1 MADVI
6 RKSTNRFTKGLVMEF
21 SPENTKNELL
31 THALNATLL
40 TFNGNELSL
49 QNDMGNGRVE
59 TAFLPEGYMPV
70 GTCEYGGIIYIV
82 SYNPLE
88 DKSQIGCFP
97 SPERNISSD
106 ELGIPDAKILKTA
119 FQNFDKNGN
128 TDASGLIKNNTQYVL
143 LKNDNLNPGDKFII
157 SANREIYDEKLADLW
172 VDKDDKYYQGT
183 SDNPET
189 FELVKNP
196 IIALN
201 VVSIEDSGKII
212 YLNSSIRQYEVNNSY
227 SVQGTQYSDLYKYHI
242 YGNMAESDGVYNQ
255 KVDIDAYR
263 NVLSS
268 GYSVFKAKTS
278 GKLAILAELIMID
291 SYSVTHSIK
300 PKVDAL
306 GNTIECAFDIVL
318 HTEIEPQLNE
328 SNYYVA
334 PKLQFYYLENSQ
346 GYIQTGNGVVDMFNN
361 TDTTS
366 SYNVNFLNTDLSNV
380 YTVVPDSKLS
390 LNGRLKDVGKF
401 NFPKS
406 HTYHGR
412 MKNYGGPLAGN
423 TTSTIYTKFT
433 EGKYH
438 RINKSQ
444 IINSIQYFED
454 NLQAKFYYYDPA
466 GKDFTQYEY
475 TYINNAYTY
484 YVRVEDHIYHDVQR
498 DTKYQGETLYKMITI
513 PITAPSTVVED
524 VEIEKFQEQEIVS
537 YVEATTSDIASGE
550 TLYEKLDDKTYAS
563 VVGIPKD
570 GVQYY
575 IRKSE
580 LALISI
586 GYVVTSENTKGPI
599 YYFPNKK
606 DYIQATREELDKYWD
621 FETYPYESGSP
632 YGCPITLYWRQENWA
647 YKPITVSEAQEY
659 VNQKNPI
666 YYNTNY
672 INIEHIEEYVQSNQ
686 LFVVV
691 PIDTF
696 VSSEYFYPNENYNYI
711 NGYKIP
717 SYLYPKDD
725 KLYLYTVAN
734 FIPDHSDEYYSGTEA
749 KDQFHKYNDLI
760 LANIKIPEKVA
771 SNGLDLPFKYE
782 YTLVPCMNY
791 GKLQH
796 LAISNTIDFSK
807 LHAFNQSKFHTWKY
821 RIDND
826 QLRLTFG
833 ADIYD
838 TYEQHK
844 VDGIIL
850 EFYDCWGFA
859 GSIEIS
865 DKKSYSGIFTKIIP
879 LNSYQAINTQG
890 IHTNVDYVRNIN
902 IQYDSKTNSYTYK
915 DKPVTFKNYTTGWS
929 GITVE
934 EGSTTND
941 CGTLYSNMIY
951 GVKTYLRRDVGGNKE
966 YIRKQDF
973 FLFTLPIYNDY
984 YYTVSDFSNL
994 ENPEL
999 NLMLTYKLKDS
1010 STITPYSQGEVV
1022 TNGYNTN
1029 DNTNLQSYLR
1039 GFYQGTSLDLI
1050 RYYQYK
1056 GTSELFLEIGLQKD
1070 YESLN
1075 LNYNPEINSKF
1086 SCELRLVSD
1095 EDPLKTF
1102 TINSGVEGLNISSET
1117 LNYKDIINESVN
1129 TLGFETNKPVYNLVG
1144 DNFRASNFI
1153 NIVKDFKPVPLKIN
1167 YNYVV
1172 GYTAKIDK
1180 IRSTQVQATTICA
1193 LCHKQASEEYNYEDF
1208 GVYEQITTDAAGNEV
1223 RQLLSNAIFYNEGTE
1238 TKEVFGL
1245 CKQIAVTGN
1254 MSNQLSSFAPVET
1267 DATEIKTAGKLNS
1280 GDPLKQLVGQLGK
1293 LTFCQPHAH
1302 GFSEINGVNIHEGNG
1317 TYNYGIPSEAGGG
1330 SKLSDMDS
1338 DEDTWG
1344 IAPRDF
1350 LYKNPKYNL
1359 CVNTKNA
1366 INYNSE
1372 FISSMDYKEISSTVW
1387 LFNCDNNNKDERNKW
1402 YGPTT
1407 LREFVG
1413 MTGQELAQFNT
1424 KLIQTMKGIYAY
1436 NPGYDSLS
1444 VNVGNITLQDYSPY
1458 FTSNLINQK
1467 SSLTIDETKGEF
1479 FNDYINLGPIS
1490 ITDYLKN
1497 LNKHSVESNLIDAI
1511 SVGEIKDNKFVSVNK
1526 QVKFIPNLDY
1536 CGTEINP
1543 YLITSLTYNTP
1554 VPQDLEQELEFS
1566 ASDMNVIKHADGTNT
1581 YLKGVPNKKALY
1593 GYNAKYDKMIQL
1605 DVSNYSIENDGTLVL
1620 KDVGSVSKYS
1630 GNLNVTSEMNK
1641 TFSSGNSYDFK
1652 FKIVEEDK
1660 EEEIDLYFSLSASMM
1675 RTLQSGDD
1683 GFFVGMEFSTLTTP
1697 YTFYMVPSI
1706 HAYSKNKDF
1715 NYQVKVDSIEFESEV
1730 VLLNNK
1736 ISLYGGNINLYE
1748 QPYETLCNLVSPMYY
1763 GDLGLVGSGHISQR
1777 KYDYEINQ
1785 GFDFSAND
1793 TDLYGINTV
1802 TPDNYGNITFKYVPY
1817 HDVNSMENP
1826 YGDSYVILLVKF
1838 DIKKVNFTV
1847 TKTSKLETDPNT
1859 FISTTRTTG
1868 YWEKI
1873 NHKYTVKEKYKNAQ
1887 IKGTSITLNDLI
1899 YEPNQ
1904 DGHRLFMRNNL
1915 WNYDSNL
1922 RGKLYY
1928 RLLDIEEGRKSWY
1941 YNTGKYLNNIFLFT
1955 GPCFTPDTLNK

>member
-1 MADVI
+1 MD
-6 RKSTNRFTKGLVMEF
+6 F

-106 ELGIPDAKILKTA
+106 ELGISDAKILKTA

-366 SYNVNFLNTDLSNV
+366 SYNANFLNTDLSNV

-454 NLQAKFYYYDPA
+454 NLQARFYYYDPA

-498 DTKYQGETLYKMITI
+498 ATKYQGETLYKMITI
-513 PITAPSTVVED
+513 PITAPSTVIED

-647 YKPITVSEAQEY
+647 YKPITASEAQEY

-686 LFVVV
+686 LFVVM

-696 VSSEYFYPNENYNYI
+696 VSSYYFQPNENYNYI
-711 NGYKIP
+711 HGYKTP
-717 SYLYPKDD
+717 SSLYPKDD

-734 FIPDHSDEYYSGTEA
+734 FIPDHSDEYYSDTEA

-782 YTLVPCMNY
+782 YTIVPCMNY

-890 IHTNVDYVRNIN
+890 IHTNADYVRNIN

-1029 DNTNLQSYLR
+1029 DNTNLQSYLG

-1056 GTSELFLEIGLQKD
+1056 GTTELFLEIGLKKD
-1070 YESLN
+1070 YEALN
-1075 LNYNPEINSKF
+1075 LSYDPEINKKF
-1086 SCELRLVSD
+1086 SCNLRLVSD

-1208 GVYEQITTDAAGNEV
+1208 GVYEQITTDSAGNEV
-1223 RQLLSNAIFYNEGTE
+1223 RQLLSNAIFYNEGT
-1238 TKEVFGL
+1238 KEKEIFGL
-1245 CKQIAVTGN
+1245 CRQTQTTGT
-1254 MSNQLSSFAPVET
+1254 MKDQLSSYDSVET
-1267 DATEIKTAGKLNS
+1267 DAQEIKTQGKLNS
-1280 GDPLKQLVGQLGK
+1280 G
-1293 LTFCQPHAH
+1293 
-1302 GFSEINGVNIHEGNG
+1302 
-1317 TYNYGIPSEAGGG
+1317 
-1330 SKLSDMDS
+1330 
-1338 DEDTWG
+1338 
-1344 IAPRDF
+1344 
-1350 LYKNPKYNL
+1350 
-1359 CVNTKNA
+1359 
-1366 INYNSE
+1366 
-1372 FISSMDYKEISSTVW
+1372 
-1387 LFNCDNNNKDERNKW
+1387 
-1402 YGPTT
+1402 
-1407 LREFVG
+1407 
-1413 MTGQELAQFNT
+1413 
-1424 KLIQTMKGIYAY
+1424 
-1436 NPGYDSLS
+1436 
-1444 VNVGNITLQDYSPY
+1444 
-1458 FTSNLINQK
+1458 
-1467 SSLTIDETKGEF
+1467 
-1479 FNDYINLGPIS
+1479 
-1490 ITDYLKN
+1490 
-1497 LNKHSVESNLIDAI
+1497 
-1511 SVGEIKDNKFVSVNK
+1511 
-1526 QVKFIPNLDY
+1526 
-1536 CGTEINP
+1536 
-1543 YLITSLTYNTP
+1543 
-1554 VPQDLEQELEFS
+1554 
-1566 ASDMNVIKHADGTNT
+1566 
-1581 YLKGVPNKKALY
+1581 
-1593 GYNAKYDKMIQL
+1593 
-1605 DVSNYSIENDGTLVL
+1605 
-1620 KDVGSVSKYS
+1620 
-1630 GNLNVTSEMNK
+1630 
-1641 TFSSGNSYDFK
+1641 
-1652 FKIVEEDK
+1652 
-1660 EEEIDLYFSLSASMM
+1660 
-1675 RTLQSGDD
+1675 
-1683 GFFVGMEFSTLTTP
+1683 
-1697 YTFYMVPSI
+1697 
-1706 HAYSKNKDF
+1706 
-1715 NYQVKVDSIEFESEV
+1715 
-1730 VLLNNK
+1730 
-1736 ISLYGGNINLYE
+1736 
-1748 QPYETLCNLVSPMYY
+1748 
-1763 GDLGLVGSGHISQR
+1763 
-1777 KYDYEINQ
+1777 
-1785 GFDFSAND
+1785 
-1793 TDLYGINTV
+1793 
-1802 TPDNYGNITFKYVPY
+1802 
-1817 HDVNSMENP
+1817 
-1826 YGDSYVILLVKF
+1826 
-1838 DIKKVNFTV
+1838 
-1847 TKTSKLETDPNT
+1847 
-1859 FISTTRTTG
+1859 
-1868 YWEKI
+1868 
-1873 NHKYTVKEKYKNAQ
+1873 
-1887 IKGTSITLNDLI
+1887 
-1899 YEPNQ
+1899 
-1904 DGHRLFMRNNL
+1904 
-1915 WNYDSNL
+1915 
-1922 RGKLYY
+1922 
-1928 RLLDIEEGRKSWY
+1928 
-1941 YNTGKYLNNIFLFT
+1941 
-1955 GPCFTPDTLNK
+1955 

>member
-6 RKSTNRFTKGLVMEF
+6 RKSTNRFTKGLVMDF

-300 PKVDAL
+300 PKVDVL

-366 SYNVNFLNTDLSNV
+366 SYNANFLNTDLSNV

-390 LNGRLKDVGKF
+390 LSGRLKDVGKF

-513 PITAPSTVVED
+513 PIMAPSTVVED

-586 GYVVTSENTKGPI
+586 GYVVTSENTKGTI

-621 FETYPYESGSP
+621 FVTYPYESGPP

-647 YKPITVSEAQEY
+647 YKPITASEAQEY

-686 LFVVV
+686 LFVVM

-696 VSSEYFYPNENYNYI
+696 VSSSYFQPNENYNYI
-711 NGYKIP
+711 HGYKTP
-717 SYLYPKDD
+717 SSLYPKDD

-782 YTLVPCMNY
+782 YTIVPCMNY

-890 IHTNVDYVRNIN
+890 IHTNADYVRNIN
-902 IQYDSKTNSYTYK
+902 IQYNSKTNSYTYK

-1022 TNGYNTN
+1022 TNGYNAN
-1029 DNTNLQSYLR
+1029 DNTNLQSYLG

-1086 SCELRLVSD
+1086 SCELRLIGDLV
-1095 EDPLKTF
+1095 ETENF
-1102 TINSGVEGLNISSET
+1102 TVNSGIEGLTNPVEI
-1117 LNYKDIINESVN
+1117 LNYKDLLNPSINN
-1129 TLGFETNKPVYNLVG
+1129 LGFGTNAQICTVSGPT
-1144 DNFRASNFI
+1144 FRNSNFI
-1153 NIVKDFKPVPLKIN
+1153 NSPHTGSDPIPININ

-1172 GYTAKIDK
+1172 GYKAKVDS

-1193 LCHKQASEEYNYEDF
+1193 LCHKQASGEYNYEDF

-1330 SKLSDMDS
+1330 KKLDNMNSA
-1338 DEDTWG
+1338 EDTWG

-1359 CVNTKNA
+1359 CVNTKNS

-1424 KLIQTMKGIYAY
+1424 KLVQTMKGIYAY

-1467 SSLTIDETKGEF
+1467 SSLSIDETKGEF

-1497 LNKHSVESNLIDAI
+1497 LNKHSIESNLIDAI

-1554 VPQDLEQELEFS
+1554 VPQDLEQELEVS

-1581 YLKGVPNKKALY
+1581 YLKGIPNKKALY
-1593 GYNAKYDKMIQL
+1593 GYNKDFNKMVQL
-1605 DVSNYSIENDGTLVL
+1605 DVSNYTIQNDGTLVL
-1620 KDVGSVSKYS
+1620 KNEGSKETKTGSQLCSVDDSNTLFN
-1630 GNLNVTSEMNK
+1630 NLYN
-1641 TFSSGNSYDFK
+1641 FK
-1652 FKIVEEDK
+1652 FDFS
-1660 EEEIDLYFSLSASMM
+1660 EEEQLSMSLSFGKNMVQYLQKDSHGSYLSQEFYVMNDGIKFSL
-1675 RTLQSGDD
+1675 
-1683 GFFVGMEFSTLTTP
+1683 
-1697 YTFYMVPSI
+1697 VPSI
-1706 HAYSKNKDF
+1706 YVYTTNQDF
-1715 NYQVKVDSIEFESEV
+1715 KYTAKVDSVDLEIQP
-1730 VLLNNK
+1730 VLLNDEVGY
-1736 ISLYGGNINLYE
+1736 LYN
-1748 QPYETLCNLVSPMYY
+1748 QSAETLYNLVNPSYY
-1763 GDLGLVGSGHISQR
+1763 GQITLNGQSHPKNYYVVCDNWSLST
-1777 KYDYEINQ
+1777 EINGSYGESQ
-1785 GFDFSAND
+1785 IVSTNNGILNFNVMPMRGFNMND
-1793 TDLYGINTV
+1793 YSR
-1802 TPDNYGNITFKYVPY
+1802 YVLLFVIK
-1817 HDVNSMENP
+1817 VN
-1826 YGDSYVILLVKF
+1826 
-1838 DIKKVNFTV
+1838 KVNFTV
-1847 TKTSKLETDPNT
+1847 TKISNLETDPNT
-1859 FISTTRTTG
+1859 FLSTTRTSNYG
-1868 YWEKI
+1868 EKVGRR
-1873 NHKYTVKEKYKNAQ
+1873 YQVKQDYKNTQ

-1928 RLLDIEEGRKSWY
+1928 RLLDIEEGRKSWD
-1941 YNTGKYLNNIFLFT
+1941 YNNGKYLNNIFLFT